1 MRNVKINFNKEN
13 DEKIKFE
20 DYYFNGICKPKDI
33 EFKDI
38 RDSSINLSW
47 KIDDLNILN
56 LDKKQIKII
65 VEMRK
70 KNKKFNKIYEGK
82 ENNYKIDNLKLNTK
96 YEFRICS
103 IYNDLIGDWTEAK
116 EVTTICD
123 SIILLESKKPR
134 EFLQKLYDWTGYIK
148 FELLY
153 RGTKDGT
160 SNNNIHSKCD
170 NQGPIIA
177 LCKQENGYIF
187 GAYSSVEW
195 KNRKSYITAPNSFLF
210 TLTNMYETEPT
221 KFPLKNNND
230 GNAIYDGNYILL
242 FGGGHDLYIPN
253 DYLNRVSYTN
263 FPYTYQDILGKG
275 KSIFSGNMTNNNN
288 NNYSEFNL
296 IELEIFKL
304 LK

>member
-1 MRNVKINFNKEN
+1 
-13 DEKIKFE
+13 
-20 DYYFNGICKPKDI
+20 
-33 EFKDI
+33 
-38 RDSSINLSW
+38 
-47 KIDDLNILN
+47 
-56 LDKKQIKII
+56 
-65 VEMRK
+65 MRK

-82 ENNYKIDNLKLNTK
+82 ENNYKIDNLKFNTK
-96 YEFRICS
+96 YEFKICS

-253 DYLNRVSYTN
+253 DYLNRVSYTK